1 MSTRPLDPVPDSREF
16 VSLRNDAP
24 PLTAVLEACARHGI
38 GVWFADMTREA
49 IGIPAFRAIAP
60 DLCHIK
66 PRFARKRLLAPDPR
80 DLSPVVPRPDEQVP
94 LLM

>member
-1 MSTRPLDPVPDSREF
+1 M
-16 VSLRNDAP
+16 
-24 PLTAVLEACARHGI
+24 EACARHGI

-49 IGIPAFRAIAP
+49 IGVPAFRAIAP

-80 DLSPVVPRPDEQVP
+80 DLSPVFPSPDDQAP
-94 LLM
+94 FLM